1 MLFKNFVAGN
11 FCARRLKYWFI
22 NAHNGILNWKL
33 RRNQHKCCTKQNS
46 NHKSLLY
53 YLNRG
58 NLCWEIK
65 HQNTLSTW
73 ALGCGR
79 FFFSSNIYEEGWR
92 SSESTRLPQ
101 IHQCDPGLNPGVE
114 AICGLIYCWFSLWLQ
129 EDFLWVLRLFP
140 FFKNQ
145 HFQITIQSGVHRHI
159 SMSSK
164 LLSALW
170 INKL

>member
-1 MLFKNFVAGN
+1 ML
-11 FCARRLKYWFI
+11 
-22 NAHNGILNWKL
+22 
-33 RRNQHKCCTKQNS
+33 HKTKK
-46 NHKSLLY
+46 HLT
-53 YLNRG
+53 
-58 NLCWEIK
+58 NLCCIILTEVVFVGKLNSRIC
-65 HQNTLSTW
+65 LLPSRG
-73 ALGCGR
+73 LGCGR
-79 FFFSSNIYEEGWR
+79 FCFSSNIYEEGWR
-92 SSESTRLPQ
+92 SKESTRLPQ

-114 AICGLIYCWFSLWLQ
+114 AICGLIYCWFSLWLR